1 MIISPYTANCA
12 ANIFMICSVVCL
24 FFAIRYSRQRDA
36 FRASF
41 FHHRTEQSGNLMEAL
56 AAYDTLVNRIFSGMA
71 FLIVLAIVCHCY
83 AVIYSGSFSKHLVYA
98 FLLSAF
104 LMTILFVIVYSLSE
118 DWHLSHIGYSAFLIG
133 IMNLFI
139 ILSLFT
145 LLMLLPLIAKWSLAI
160 LGGLAVWYVFFS
172 GSDD

>member
-1 MIISPYTANCA
+1 MISPYTANCA

-24 FFAIRYSRQRDA
+24 FFAIRYRRQRDA

-41 FHHRTEQSGNLMEAL
+41 FRDRNEQGGNLMEAL
-56 AAYDTLVNRIFSGMA
+56 VAYDTLVNRFFSGMA
-71 FLIVLAIVCHCY
+71 LLIVLAIVCHCY
-83 AVIYSGSFSKHLVYA
+83 AVIYSGSFSKYLVYA

-104 LMTILFVIVYSLSE
+104 LMTNLFVIIYSLSE
-118 DWHLSHIGYSAFLIG
+118 DWHLSHIGHSALLIG

-160 LGGLAVWYVFFS
+160 LGGFAVWYVFFS